1 MKKIGLLCITALMG
15 LSLAACG
22 NSSSTKK
29 SASSSSHSASK
40 VVKKHHKQSSSSQ
53 KKSSSSSES
62 IASSQQAQAQGQQ
75 VAQPAAQNTAPST
88 ADQGSDLEQNAR
100 AQVGPDGLIHGRIY
114 GSNGY
119 WIDADASR
127 QGLAQAGMPNSDS
140 DILAHAY
147 TGNAMWNASH

>member
-15 LSLAACG
+15 LSLSACG
-22 NSSSTKK
+22 NSGSTKK

-40 VVKKHHKQSSSSQ
+40 VVKKHHKQSSSQ
-53 KKSSSSSES
+53 RKSSSSSES
-62 IASSQQAQAQGQQ
+62 VASSQQAQVQSQQ
-75 VAQPAAQNTAPST
+75 AAQPTTQNTAPSN
-88 ADQGSDLEQNAR
+88 ANQGSDLEQNAR
-100 AQVGPDGLIHGRIY
+100 AQVGSDGLIHGRIY

>member
-1 MKKIGLLCITALMG
+1 MKKIGLLCITTLMG
-15 LSLAACG
+15 LTLAACG

-40 VVKKHHKQSSSSQ
+40 VVKKHHKQSSSQ
-53 KKSSSSSES
+53 RKSSSSSES
-62 IASSQQAQAQGQQ
+62 VASSQQAQVQSQQ
-75 VAQPAAQNTAPST
+75 AAQPTTQNTAPSN
-88 ADQGSDLEQNAR
+88 ANQGSDLEQNAR
-100 AQVGPDGLIHGRIY
+100 AQVGSDGLIHGRIY

>member
-22 NSSSTKK
+22 NSGSTKK
-29 SASSSSHSASK
+29 SASSSGHSASK
-40 VVKKHHKQSSSSQ
+40 VVKKHHKQSSSQ

-62 IASSQQAQAQGQQ
+62 VVSSQQVQAQGQQ
-75 VAQPAAQNTAPST
+75 AAQPAAQNTAPST